1 MMELIILDEELMEV
15 RWCEYL
21 VTKDFL
27 NRWQDIKPRK
37 TSMNKNQSE
46 MDGFQTIS
54 ADQYAITHQFA
65 IDNHTLRLIETHLDD
80 RGHMD
85 PFVNDEDEK
94 SFLKA
99 LCSFPEGELKIP
111 K

>member
-65 IDNHTLRLIETHLDD
+65 IDNQTH
-80 RGHMD
+80 
-85 PFVNDEDEK
+85 
-94 SFLKA
+94 
-99 LCSFPEGELKIP
+99 
-111 K
+111 